1 MFHFLPVSFA
11 WFGSK
16 EHKVDFVR
24 SFLIDFY
31 SLWTGLIR
39 KTLWI
44 IFFLMKMWTLLWQN
58 SDIIKLQTVYSRRYM
73 SKKRNW

>member
-11 WFGSK
+11 WFGSN

-24 SFLIDFY
+24 SFLIDFD

-58 SDIIKLQTVYSRRYM
+58 NDTIKLQTVYSRRYM